1 MTHPAYGT
9 LRQVTA
15 NAAVLLAPN
24 PNVMT
29 LDGTNTWLLR
39 APGVTDCVVVDPG
52 PLDEDHLAKVAAHG
66 PVSQV
71 IITHHH
77 GDHTDGAARFAE
89 LTGAPTHAAT
99 PAHRHNGGGD
109 LVDGQLI
116 EAAGL
121 RLRIWATPGHT
132 ADSVC
137 VLVEDD
143 GSMLTGDTVLG
154 RGTTIVAHPDGQLGP
169 YLDTLRRL
177 ITLPAG
183 TRALPA
189 HGPELPDLAQVAAYY
204 LTHREQRL
212 DQVRQALATLGQDAS
227 ARAVVE
233 LVYADVDKSLWP
245 AAEWS
250 VLAQLAYLRG

>member
-9 LRQVTA
+9 LRQVTP

-39 APGVTDCVVVDPG
+39 APGTAECVVVDPG

-89 LTGAPTHAAT
+89 LTGAPTHAVT

-121 RLRIWATPGHT
+121 RLRIWATPATPPTRSACSSRTT
-132 ADSVC
+132 APCS
-137 VLVEDD
+137 
-143 GSMLTGDTVLG
+143 
-154 RGTTIVAHPDGQLGP
+154 
-169 YLDTLRRL
+169 
-177 ITLPAG
+177 PATPSWAG
-183 TRALPA
+183 APPSWRTRTAS
-189 HGPELPDLAQVAAYY
+189 
-204 LTHREQRL
+204 
-212 DQVRQALATLGQDAS
+212 S
-227 ARAVVE
+227 ART
-233 LVYADVDKSLWP
+233 WTP
-245 AAEWS
+245 CAA
-250 VLAQLAYLRG
+250 